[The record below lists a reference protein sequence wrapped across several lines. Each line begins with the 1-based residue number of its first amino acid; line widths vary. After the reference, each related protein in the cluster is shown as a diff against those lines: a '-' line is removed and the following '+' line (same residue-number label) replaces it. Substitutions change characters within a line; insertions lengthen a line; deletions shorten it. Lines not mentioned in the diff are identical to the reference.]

1 MDLNDCYEHEKTK
14 SYFIN
19 IPNTNRIAEATQLRV
34 LPYCELNSQIL
45 LLTEMKIDTNKDIRI
60 FPFDEYNE
68 KSAYFGTR
76 K

>member
-34 LPYCELNSQIL
+34 IPYCELNSQIL

-68 KSAYFGTR
+68 KSTYFGTR